1 MFPFLAIGLGWRPGG
16 AGVILLRL
24 RPSHAPV
31 CTHLA
36 LRKGLRKTVMGFLK
50 FSRKLGAA
58 YRGTV
63 SRYYGRRG
71 QPRLYREELE
81 KLAGFVNSA
90 RNLAAFSG

>member
-1 MFPFLAIGLGWRPGG
+1 
-16 AGVILLRL
+16 
-24 RPSHAPV
+24 
-31 CTHLA
+31 
-36 LRKGLRKTVMGFLK
+36 MGFLK

-81 KLAGFVNSA
+81 GLAGFVNSA